1 MTDGTGAVAA
11 TTIIVVIMTAGT
23 TIGTGIG
30 GTGTGMS
37 AVTMTGGTRRHQPR
51 RPGSLANPRV
61 RHVLKILTLCS

>member
-1 MTDGTGAVAA
+1 MTRARTTVGTAGTTMTDGTGAVAA

-37 AVTMTGGTRRHQPR
+37 AVTMTGGTRRH
-51 RPGSLANPRV
+51 
-61 RHVLKILTLCS
+61 